1 MSLVERK
8 AYILPLDIVAL
19 EETMTTKGMGDRGH
33 CFLVSDWSISTNP

>member
-8 AYILPLDIVAL
+8 VYILPLDIVAL
-19 EETMTTKGMGDRGH
+19 EETMTTKGMGDQ